1 MKQVWSINEAGK
13 RPICY
18 FTSRK
23 KAIDRA
29 KVLLESDGF
38 TVEIKLNG
46 KHIAFA
52 DGFKDNEHTC
62 YYIYANRVS

>member
-1 MKQVWSINEAGK
+1 MKQVWTINEAGK
-13 RPICY
+13 RPVLF

-29 KVLLESDGF
+29 KTLLENDGF

-46 KHIAFA
+46 KLVAFA
-52 DGFKDNEHTC
+52 DGYKGNEHMC
-62 YYIYANRVS
+62 YYIYANSVA

>member
-46 KHIAFA
+46 KQIAFA

>member
-1 MKQVWSINEAGK
+1 MKQVWSINEAGQ

-38 TVEIKLNG
+38 TVEVKLNG
-46 KHIAFA
+46 KQIAFV
-52 DGFKDNEHTC
+52 DGYKDNEHAC
-62 YYIYANRVS
+62 YYVYSNRVS

>member
-1 MKQVWSINEAGK
+1 MKQVWTINEAGK

-23 KAIDRA
+23 KALNMA
-29 KVLLESDGF
+29 KTLLESDGF

-46 KHIAFA
+46 KGVAFA
-52 DGFKDNEHTC
+52 DGYKGNEVKC